1 MIIELNLSSF
11 SLLDLVAPPTLP
23 PFVDVVLPVPTTSVH
38 VVLAVAS
45 VDFGSFRPPEKPTI
59 PLLSSCCRFGVLAPT
74 ADQNPTPLCD
84 RCSSHHTRPPTTNA
98 TVQARPTTHG
108 PYSTIPTEPIYR
120 PTPSF
125 GSYFTRRTNKPDM
138 VSLKLTLSRSASE
151 SSVSHK
157 DDNDHEDLDDED
169 YEEIKR
175 PTALHSHDDVQS
187 SPASSSSSLGLALE
201 DTGTCLSL
209 MFRRARS
216 LTPRLSLSEDVTIT
230 APRRLSSMDS
240 VANAE

>member
-1 MIIELNLSSF
+1 
-11 SLLDLVAPPTLP
+11 
-23 PFVDVVLPVPTTSVH
+23 
-38 VVLAVAS
+38 
-45 VDFGSFRPPEKPTI
+45 
-59 PLLSSCCRFGVLAPT
+59 
-74 ADQNPTPLCD
+74 
-84 RCSSHHTRPPTTNA
+84 
-98 TVQARPTTHG
+98 
-108 PYSTIPTEPIYR
+108 
-120 PTPSF
+120 
-125 GSYFTRRTNKPDM
+125 M

-201 DTGTCLSL
+201 DTGTIPAYLSL
-209 MFRRARS
+209 MSGRARS